1 MPDEQQKKQR
11 KKWKDLT
18 PGQRI
23 LTVVGALI
31 QFTLLVLAQRD
42 LAKRPVE
49 QVKGPKWVWRIV
61 TMINFL
67 GPISYFAF
75 GTRKPQSA

>member
-1 MPDEQQKKQR
+1 MQEPQQKKTK

-42 LAKRPVE
+42 LAKRPAE
-49 QVKGPKWVWRIV
+49 EVKGPKWLWRIV

-75 GTRKPQSA
+75 GTRKAQPA